1 MLTKNIEK
9 MKTEVAQHIAADAV
23 IQGDYWREGQGCFIG
38 CLTHS
43 DRAENVTEKFNMPT
57 ALVRVCEHIFEDL
70 SAQDAKEFFEDIP
83 HAIGSDGKNLGCVVW
98 KLLEAEL
105 RALPKVDSRA
115 QAVID
120 PVIDGMVLL
129 GSGKEWPNSKE
140 SHAEADA
147 AADAL
152 ATTADTASTAATK
165 AAAAAAAFASTAA
178 TKAASTAA
186 TFAAF
191 ATAAA
196 AVDAIS
202 NVASTAA
209 DDFYHILHAY
219 DAYDDYDAYDAY
231 DAATKRQRDTVL
243 DLIKKAPV
251 EA

>member
-23 IQGDYWREGQGCFIG
+23 IQGEYWREGQGCFIG

-140 SHAEADA
+140 SHAEAA
-147 AADAL
+147 A
-152 ATTADTASTAATK
+152 
-165 AAAAAAAFASTAA
+165 
-178 TKAASTAA
+178 
-186 TFAAF
+186 
-191 ATAAA
+191 AAA